1 MDDPQK
7 VIRDVKKPIEAIQ
20 CANTFSLIQRKM
32 YNVLLAN
39 AAGSLLNNVTHRI
52 SMGMLCNLMGY
63 GSRDYN
69 SIKNQF
75 RELRRMDIEWDIINE
90 EGHKVWTNTSPLSL
104 ARIIEGKGICEYEFT
119 PSLLPYLDRPAQYAK
134 FSLKVQSKF
143 KSSYGLA
150 LYENCERYRKLGKTK
165 SFEIPMFRKL
175 MGVQESQYQD
185 FFALK
190 RRVILIAIKEVNKHA
205 EFDIFP
211 EFEKCGRQIVKIRF
225 IIISKKIDASTLTT
239 AVSTDDEVSPILR
252 NVFLLNEKEIKK
264 IIKTYDIPYIKE
276 KIDYVINSEKFK
288 KGGIR
293 NIISYLK
300 SALNEDYKPSL
311 SSKVVIE
318 KINREKEFE
327 EAQLKALKELI
338 STAHRAYQSM
348 VSSQII
354 EVSSK
359 MDDLNKIT
367 EDFSKFLEDRDKF
380 AFGYF
385 NRKGVNHP
393 AVMYFYK
400 QFIRDQYPRTLD
412 SVLTP
417 KQFLNDE
424 YPQLLIHLSEEELHG
439 WS

>member
-300 SALNEDYKPSL
+300 SALTEDYKPSL

-338 STAHRAYQSM
+338 STANRAYQSM

-367 EDFSKFLEDRDKF
+367 EDFSKFLENRDKF

-385 NRKGVNHP
+385 KRKGMNHP

-412 SVLTP
+412 SLLTP
-417 KQFLNDE
+417 KQFLNDK